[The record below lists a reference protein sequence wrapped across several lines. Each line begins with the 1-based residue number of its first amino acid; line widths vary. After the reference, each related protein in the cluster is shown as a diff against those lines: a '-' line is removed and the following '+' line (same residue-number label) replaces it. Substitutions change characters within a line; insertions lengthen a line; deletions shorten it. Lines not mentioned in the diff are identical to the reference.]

1 MVISMEISMEIVIT
15 DGFTLNP
22 GDLSWK
28 NFEAYGN
35 LHYFPRTLPNKIIE
49 RCLPAH
55 IIITNKTIIN
65 AATIEAAHQLK
76 LILVTAT
83 GYNNVDMA
91 AAKKGGITVCNVPT
105 YGTYSVAQHAFALLL
120 QLSNHVG
127 INAASVAKG
136 QWQKATDWCYS
147 LQPVMELKDKT
158 LGIVGLGKIGR
169 QMALIAQAFGMNVI
183 YNRGNQQVAN
193 TVEVSQH
200 KLFMQSDFIS
210 LHCPLTIDNKAF
222 VNKELLGLAKPT
234 AFLINTSRGG
244 LINEKDLSQ
253 ILQQN
258 KIAGAALDVL
268 TTEPPEKNNPL
279 IGLPNCII
287 TPHNAWI
294 SAEARGRIMETT
306 LQNLQAFI
314 NGVPQNVVND

>member
-1 MVISMEISMEIVIT
+1 MEIVIT

-28 NFEAYGN
+28 PFEVHGN
-35 LHYFPRTLPNKIIE
+35 LQYHHRTSNIETIE
-49 RCLPAH
+49 RCLSANV
-55 IIITNKTIIN
+55 IITNKTVIN
-65 AATIEAAHQLK
+65 ADTIQAADALQ

-83 GYNNVDMA
+83 GYNNVDVA
-91 AAKKGGITVCNVPT
+91 AAKKRGITVCNVPT

-136 QWQKATDWCYS
+136 EWQKAIDWCYS
-147 LQPVMELKDKT
+147 LQPVIELKDKT
-158 LGIVGLGKIGR
+158 LGIIGLGRIGK
-169 QMALIAQAFGMNVI
+169 QMALIAQAFGMKVI
-183 YNRGNQQVAN
+183 YNRGKE
-193 TVEVSQH
+193 TVYNAVQVSQH
-200 KLFMQSDFIS
+200 QLFMQSDFIS

-222 VNKELLGLAKPT
+222 VNKELLGLAKPS

-244 LINEKDLSQ
+244 LINERDLAQ
-253 ILQQN
+253 LLQQN

-268 TTEPPEKNNPL
+268 TTQPPEKNNPL

-294 SAEARGRIMETT
+294 SAEARSRIMETT

-314 NGVPQNVVND
+314 KGTPQNVVTG

>member
-1 MVISMEISMEIVIT
+1 MVIFMETSMEIVIT

-28 NFEAYGN
+28 IFEIYGN
-35 LHYFPRTLPNKIIE
+35 LHYFPRTVPIKIIE
-49 RCLPAH
+49 RCLYAH
-55 IIITNKTIIN
+55 VIITNKTIIN
-65 AATIEAAHQLK
+65 AAAIEAADQLK

-91 AAKKGGITVCNVPT
+91 AAKKRGITVCNVPT

-147 LQPVMELKDKT
+147 LQPVIELKDKT

-169 QMALIAQAFGMNVI
+169 QMAIIAQAFGMKVI
-183 YNRGNQQVAN
+183 YNRGKETLADAVS
-193 TVEVSQH
+193 VSQH
-200 KLFMQSDFIS
+200 QLFMQSDFIS
-210 LHCPLTIDNKAF
+210 LHCPLTIDNNAF

-253 ILQQN
+253 VLQQN

-268 TTEPPEKNNPL
+268 TTEPPEKNNTL

-314 NGVPQNVVND
+314 NGVPQNVVNN

>member
-1 MVISMEISMEIVIT
+1 MNIIIT

-28 NFEAYGN
+28 AFETFGN
-35 LHYFPRTLPNKIIE
+35 LQYHNRTLPIETIE
-49 RCLPAH
+49 RCMEAN

-65 AATIEAAHQLK
+65 ADTIHTADRLE

-83 GYNNVDMA
+83 GYNNVDIA
-91 AAKKGGITVCNVPT
+91 AAKKRGITVCNVPT
-105 YGTYSVAQHAFALLL
+105 YGTYSVAQHTFALLL

-127 INAASVAKG
+127 INAASVAAG

-147 LQPVMELKDKT
+147 LQPVIELKDKT
-158 LGIVGLGKIGR
+158 LGIIGLGKIGR
-169 QMALIAQAFGMNVI
+169 QVALIAQAFGMKVI
-183 YNRGNQQVAN
+183 YNRGKEIVAN

-200 KLFMQSDFIS
+200 QLFMQSDFIS
-210 LHCPLTIDNKAF
+210 LHCPLTSDNKAF

-253 ILQQN
+253 LLQQN

-268 TTEPPEKNNPL
+268 TNEPPEKNNPL
-279 IGLPNCII
+279 TALPNCII

-294 SAEARGRIMETT
+294 SAEARGRIMDTT
-306 LQNLQAFI
+306 FQNLQAFLTKR
-314 NGVPQNVVND
+314 PQNIVNT

>member
-1 MVISMEISMEIVIT
+1 
-15 DGFTLNP
+15 
-22 GDLSWK
+22 
-28 NFEAYGN
+28 
-35 LHYFPRTLPNKIIE
+35 
-49 RCLPAH
+49 
-55 IIITNKTIIN
+55 
-65 AATIEAAHQLK
+65 
-76 LILVTAT
+76 
-83 GYNNVDMA
+83 
-91 AAKKGGITVCNVPT
+91 
-105 YGTYSVAQHAFALLL
+105 
-120 QLSNHVG
+120 
-127 INAASVAKG
+127 
-136 QWQKATDWCYS
+136 
-147 LQPVMELKDKT
+147 
-158 LGIVGLGKIGR
+158 
-169 QMALIAQAFGMNVI
+169 MALIAQAFGMNVI

-210 LHCPLTIDNKAF
+210 LHCPLTIDNKTF

-314 NGVPQNVVND
+314 NSVPQNVVND